1 MTQIAVRNPDGM
13 ATSFQSTQLVN
24 LGSTFGVPTV
34 NSRMTQVFQKI
45 KVGSLYEKQPLALY
59 QTKMS
64 KNRQLNILKALM
76 VSPTYWEDLIGAVGL
91 AVTKQLNIYNLT
103 SEFVSTGGRFLRL
116 ISRLTPRQDRYEN
129 TYEIQ
134 NVGGVGQIDLGFAF
148 ASLDIL
154 GATPTNTFPATGL
167 VEFDVGDVG
176 KLVTVAYVTVPVFN
190 VMKII
195 RTHEQPD
202 GEYTGHEHPAYAY
215 VMHPTLAPTLSI
227 PVPVV

>member
-1 MTQIAVRNPDGM
+1 MTQIAVRNPNGM

-45 KVGSLYEKQPLALY
+45 AVGSQYEKSPLALY

-64 KNRQLNILKALM
+64 RNRQINILKALM
-76 VSPTYWEDLIGAVGL
+76 VSPTYWEDLVGSVGL
-91 AVTKQLNIYNLT
+91 SVTKQLNIYSLT
-103 SEFVSTGGRFLRL
+103 SDFISTGGRFLRL

-134 NVGGVGQIDLGFAF
+134 NVGGVGQVDLGFAF
-148 ASLDIL
+148 TSMDII

-167 VEFDVGDVG
+167 LEFDVGDVG

-190 VMKII
+190 IMKIT

-202 GEYTGHEHPAYAY
+202 GEYTGHEHPDYAY
-215 VMHPTLAPTLSI
+215 VMHPSLAPSFGVV
-227 PVPVV
+227 VPVV